1 MYCSTCGTLIDAQLS
16 YCQRCGSRIVKTER
30 KTQTPANLK
39 DLTIVTGV
47 VGLGGLGITLGLI
60 AVLLNFHVD
69 PTVLVILAAL
79 FLSAVFGITFWMTR
93 QTSRMFNASQSAK
106 ETFAEPIQL
115 NTSAAAQLEE
125 PRIPAPSIVE
135 NTTRTLDEV
144 RLANKRV

>member
-1 MYCSTCGTLIDAQLS
+1 MYCSTCGALIDSKLS
-16 YCQRCGSRIVKTER
+16 YCQRCGLRLVKAEAT
-30 KTQTPANLK
+30 TTSPTNLK

-60 AVLLNFHVD
+60 AVLLNYKVD

-93 QTSRMFNASQSAK
+93 QTSRMFNASQRPK
-106 ETFAEPIQL
+106 EDFSEQSQLNSPVAARRAEPR
-115 NTSAAAQLEE
+115 TPAASV
-125 PRIPAPSIVE
+125 IE

-144 RLANKRV
+144 LVERKRV